1 MVFLNDILDEKYLAV
16 IELAKQVGAYQKA
29 CFRNPNLLI
38 ESKSTAI
45 DLVTE
50 VDVYCDKRLVE
61 TLKELFP
68 EDDILS
74 EEQGLHDVGGAHT
87 WVIDPLDGTT
97 NFSIGLP
104 IFAVSIARMKEGKP
118 IFGVIYVP
126 MLEDLFVAEK
136 GKGAWLNEKPCSV
149 SQSDELRKSVL
160 ATGFPYDRATA
171 KNNNSKN
178 IEQMIPK
185 VKGIRR
191 MGAAAYDIALVGA
204 GILDGF
210 WELRLALWDIAAA
223 WLVVAESGG
232 HMQVLEKSGAYT
244 VICGNEKI
252 CEKIKAVVTLDDA

>member
-1 MVFLNDILDEKYLAV
+1 MLDEKYLAV
-16 IELAKQVGAYQKA
+16 IELARQVGAYQKES
-29 CFRNPNLLI
+29 FRNPNLLI
-38 ESKSTAI
+38 ETKSTSI

-50 VDVYCDKRLVE
+50 VDLYCDHRLVE

-68 EDDILS
+68 KDNILS
-74 EEQGLHDVGGAHT
+74 EEKGLYDMGGTYT

-104 IFAVSIARMKEGKP
+104 IFAVSIARMKEGHP
-118 IFGVIYVP
+118 VFGVIYVP
-126 MLEDLFVAEK
+126 MVDDLFVAEK
-136 GKGAWLNEKPCSV
+136 GKGAWLNGNLCRV
-149 SQSDELRKSVL
+149 SNSGELGKSVL
-160 ATGFPYDRATA
+160 ATGFPYDRASA

-178 IEQMIPK
+178 IEQMVPK

-223 WLVVAESGG
+223 WLVVTEAGG
-232 HMQVLEKSGAYT
+232 HMHIDEKSGAYNL
-244 VICGNEKI
+244 ICGNAKI
-252 CEKIKAVVTLDDA
+252 CEKIKEVVTLDEA

>member
-1 MVFLNDILDEKYLAV
+1 MFFYNGRLDEKYLAV
-16 IELAKQVGAYQKA
+16 IELAKQVGDYQKD
-29 CFRNPNLLI
+29 CFRNPNLMI
-38 ESKSTAI
+38 ETKSTAI

-50 VDVYCDKRLVE
+50 VDLCCDHRLVE
-61 TLKELFP
+61 TLNQLFP
-68 EDDILS
+68 EDNILS
-74 EEQGLHDVGGAHT
+74 EEQGVHEVGGVYS

-97 NFSIGLP
+97 NFAIGLP
-104 IFAVSIARMKEGKP
+104 IFAVSIARMKDGKP
-118 IFGVIYVP
+118 VFGVIYVP
-126 MLEDLFVAEK
+126 MVGDLFVAEK
-136 GKGAWLNEKPCSV
+136 GKGAWLNEKPCTV

-171 KNNNSKN
+171 QNNNSKN

-223 WLVVAESGG
+223 WLVVTEAGG
-232 HMQVLEKSGAYT
+232 HMQVFEKSGAYT
-244 VICGNEKI
+244 VVCGNETI
-252 CEKIKAVVTLDDA
+252 CEKIKAVVTLDEA